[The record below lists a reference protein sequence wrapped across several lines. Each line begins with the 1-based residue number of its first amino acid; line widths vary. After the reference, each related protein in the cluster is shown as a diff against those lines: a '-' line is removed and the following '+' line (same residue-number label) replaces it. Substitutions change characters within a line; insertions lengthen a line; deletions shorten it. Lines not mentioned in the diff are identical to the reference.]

1 VLVPWVQIKL
11 ARIADARYFVGLET
25 LHRYVLCSTKHIGV
39 QVIDPYNGLAEVQS
53 ARHLARNAQF
63 RPYGPMTLAI
73 TGALALLAA
82 ALQALWVKNPS
93 HEMAVYL
100 EIWIATAT
108 VSLAAITI
116 DALTRAR
123 RAQSVPATEMILSAL
138 GQFVPA
144 VVAGLTLTVV
154 LLRCAPQTMWMLPGL
169 WQVLFSLGVFS
180 SCQYL
185 PYQMSAAGVWY
196 LTTGLTCLTFGS
208 GERALSPEAMGVPFG
223 IGQLLVALILRFGY
237 EDADAAPLQ

>member
-1 VLVPWVQIKL
+1 VQWGKIKL
-11 ARIADARYFVGLET
+11 ARIPDARYFVT
-25 LHRYVLCSTKHIGV
+25 PVPLHRLVLCNKKQIGV

-53 ARHLARNAQF
+53 VRHLARPGQF
-63 RPYGPMTLAI
+63 RPYGPAILAA

-82 ALQALWVKNPS
+82 ALQALWVKDPS
-93 HEMAVYL
+93 GEMARYL
-100 EIWIATAT
+100 EIWIATAI
-108 VSLAAITI
+108 VSLAAIGM

-123 RAQSVPATEMILSAL
+123 RAQSLLATEKILSAL

-154 LLRCAPQTMWMLPGL
+154 LLRFAPQSLWMLPGF
-169 WQVLFSLGVFS
+169 WQLLFSLGVFS

-185 PYQMSAAGVWY
+185 PVQMSAAGVWY
-196 LTTGLTCLTFGS
+196 LTTGLTCLAFGS

-223 IGQLLVALILRFGY
+223 IGQLLVASILRFGY
-237 EDADAAPLQ
+237 QDADAAPQQ